1 MAKLESGNTGNR
13 QGNNIYSNH
22 HVVNPLSNND
32 KVNSSSEVRS
42 STAKKKTCYI
52 VGNSQFGDNW
62 CSKLLQKKKKRIMYE
77 AQAS

>member
-42 STAKKKTCYI
+42 STAKKNMLHRWKFTIWRQLVLKT
-52 VGNSQFGDNW
+52 FT
-62 CSKLLQKKKKRIMYE
+62 KEKKKNNV
-77 AQAS
+77 

>member
-42 STAKKKTCYI
+42 STAKKTCYI

>member
-42 STAKKKTCYI
+42 STAKKNMLHRWKFTIWRQLVLKT
-52 VGNSQFGDNW
+52 FT
-62 CSKLLQKKKKRIMYE
+62 KEKKKE
-77 AQAS
+77 

>member
-42 STAKKKTCYI
+42 STAKKKHATSLEIHNLETIGAQNFY
-52 VGNSQFGDNW
+52 
-62 CSKLLQKKKKRIMYE
+62 KRKKKNNV
-77 AQAS
+77 